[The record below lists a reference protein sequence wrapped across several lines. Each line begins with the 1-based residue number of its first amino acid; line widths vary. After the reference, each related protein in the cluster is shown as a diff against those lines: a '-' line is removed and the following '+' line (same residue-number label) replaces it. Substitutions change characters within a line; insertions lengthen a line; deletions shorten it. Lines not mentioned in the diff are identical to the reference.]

1 MKNGN
6 YENSSIDVKSKIVSK
21 QTHAT
26 DDVTCG
32 GSLESP
38 THRLSKKIEKSI
50 FNALSLSNPTEED
63 RNFIYRDENDNVMV
77 VDKTQGE
84 KRFVWRKITNINEY
98 VSGEEYL
105 FVYENGSFIFD
116 GSLDTLDADNNIIS
130 VVIEDNEISFDEVTN
145 DTSFTI
151 TDVDGG
157 VSVFSK
163 SGYYI
168 GRMSNSNGMDTSME
182 TSFVNTI
189 EFDENGNVI
198 ITSSAGPK
206 LQKNSGGNRFR
217 YFKSTQ
223 QPIQLYKKTEI
234 SVPDTYTWKTL
245 VSNDDIDV
253 ITEEELDEILVPQCI
268 EGNKMDC

>member
-6 YENSSIDVKSKIVSK
+6 YENSSIDIKSKIVSK

-32 GSLESP
+32 GLLESP

-105 FVYENGSFIFD
+105 FVRETSNIAFD
-116 GSLDTLDADNNIIS
+116 GSLDTLDVDGNIIS

-145 DTSFTI
+145 NASFTI
-151 TDVDGG
+151 TDIDGG
-157 VSVFSK
+157 VSIFSK

-168 GRMSNSNGMDTSME
+168 GRTQNSNGMNSSQE
-182 TSFVNTI
+182 TVYLNTI
-189 EFDENGNVI
+189 DFDDDGNVI
-198 ITSSAGPK
+198 ITSSGGPK
-206 LQKNSGGNRFR
+206 LQKNGGGNRFR
-217 YFKSTQ
+217 YFKSAQ